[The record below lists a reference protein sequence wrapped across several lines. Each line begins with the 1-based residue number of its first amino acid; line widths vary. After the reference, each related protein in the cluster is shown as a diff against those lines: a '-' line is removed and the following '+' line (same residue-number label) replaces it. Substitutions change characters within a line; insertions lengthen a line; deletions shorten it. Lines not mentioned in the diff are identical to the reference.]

1 MYKWDHLIHLGDSS
15 WPGLVTRYYSWD
27 DPPSTIRCHQTL
39 QAGTLPINGY
49 KWSFQFENHR
59 TKWRIWIVENRD
71 YFVANQVGSN
81 VSMIEIQRMMIW
93 WSSALELLAAGI
105 GCPADLAA
113 KPVSLVWSAT
123 RGCWLL
129 FVLPTFRT
137 FWKGTPHI
145 ETLEKH
151 PILNKLNPLQSNH
164 VDPVSPRYYHNQ
176 TIYCNMN
183 KFLNW
188 LVMGQADVVQHGS
201 VLASSSL
208 PERSA

>member
-1 MYKWDHLIHLGDSS
+1 MDINGVFNSKIIELNGEFELLKTVIILLLIKWDQTCPWLKFKGWWSDGHPPWNCWLLALGARLI
-15 WPGLVTRYYSWD
+15 W
-27 DPPSTIRCHQTL
+27 PPSQCL
-39 QAGTLPINGY
+39 
-49 KWSFQFENHR
+49 WS
-59 TKWRIWIVENRD
+59 
-71 YFVANQVGSN
+71 
-81 VSMIEIQRMMIW
+81 
-93 WSSALELLAAGI
+93 
-105 GCPADLAA
+105 DL
-113 KPVSLVWSAT
+113 
-123 RGCWLL
+123 RRGGCWLL

-151 PILNKLNPLQSNH
+151 PILNKLNPLQSIH